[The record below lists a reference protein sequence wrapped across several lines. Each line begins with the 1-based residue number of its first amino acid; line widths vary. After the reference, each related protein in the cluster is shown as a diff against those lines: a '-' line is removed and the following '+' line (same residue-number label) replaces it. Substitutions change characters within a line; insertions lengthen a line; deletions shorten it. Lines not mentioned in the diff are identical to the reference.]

1 MQGSSTALPY
11 QSTLPGERSAL
22 RQPVVDQSRRL
33 QSFGKDSIVSGIV
46 FAGIVTYEPDL
57 ARLASNLQRIA
68 PQVARV
74 LLFDNGS
81 TTARQI
87 CQVANSIQGV
97 EVHLS
102 ADNLGIATALNRL
115 CRLAAQSGASH
126 LVTLDQDS
134 EASDGMVASLVEV
147 SSPEVPIVTPFIVD
161 RNKMTVTDFLALE
174 LPPLQ
179 YYRDPA
185 RKGAITSGSLIDLE
199 VIRAVGGFA
208 DDFFID
214 YVDYELNARIMA
226 NGYRIARNNRTYLL
240 HEVGRACSTW
250 LWVPR
255 KSIDGKWTFERFYS
269 FGHTPFRCY
278 YKARNRVLYT
288 RRHWKSTI
296 LKNEG
301 IWQIPQQ
308 LLLTLIFENQRP
320 AKALAFVRGTIDGVV
335 FRQRD
340 AGSASRPQDDIE
352 KMDEGGARPAR

>member
-1 MQGSSTALPY
+1 M
-11 QSTLPGERSAL
+11 
-22 RQPVVDQSRRL
+22 
-33 QSFGKDSIVSGIV
+33 SGIV

-81 TTARQI
+81 TTATQI

-115 CRLAAQSGASH
+115 CGLAAQSGASH

-134 EASDGMVASLVEV
+134 EASDGMVANLVEV
-147 SSPEVPIVTPFIVD
+147 SSPKVPIVTPFIVD
-161 RNKMTVTDFLALE
+161 RNKMTVADFLALE
-174 LPPLQ
+174 LPPFQ
-179 YYRDPA
+179 DYRDPA

-199 VIRAVGGFA
+199 VIQAVGGFS
-208 DDFFID
+208 DEFFID
-214 YVDYELNARIMA
+214 YVDYELNARVMA
-226 NGYRIARNNRTYLL
+226 SGYRIVRNNRTYLL
-240 HEVGRACSTW
+240 HEVGRARPTW

-255 KSIDGKWTFERFYS
+255 KSIDGRWMFERFYS
-269 FGHTPFRCY
+269 FGHAPSRCY

-308 LLLTLIFENQRP
+308 LLLTLLFENQRP
-320 AKALAFVRGTIDGVV
+320 AKALAFARGTIDGVM
-335 FRQRD
+335 FRQRNVD
-340 AGSASRPQDDIE
+340 SSSRPRDDVGR
-352 KMDEGGARPAR
+352 MDEERTRLA